1 MTATLR
7 FLSYVRRGLAR
18 SLGEPAD
25 ANGIPRS
32 GTATVDVT
40 VLAAGAQT
48 TRTVTV
54 RGPGAVVALAPDE
67 VLRVDP
73 PDGSGDAV
81 ASRFPSAELR
91 TADLPWVFTP
101 ARPARERLIPWLV
114 LTVVEER
121 EGVTFADGVL
131 TVDDAARELPD
142 LGEAWAWAHAQVWA
156 GTDDLA
162 VLLADTPELATARL
176 LCPRLLEPSRH
187 YLACIVPS
195 FEAGRQAGLGLPVD
209 ADAAALA
216 WAPDGRDIRLPV
228 LHAWRF
234 ATGADPADFEELVRR
249 LQPRPL
255 GADVGVHDLDLS
267 DPGTTRLPNDPV
279 VTGYVGPLASGTVRP
294 PPWRDPERAAF
305 EQAMA
310 TLLADAVPGQPWRSG
325 TPYDAAKHDPVVGPP
340 RYGAL
345 PAGVDRVPAPDE
357 SPSPTAPRWLSQANL
372 DPHFRAAAGLGA
384 EVVRRDQEALMAQA
398 WDQVRGLGQV
408 NRLLARTRLARET
421 GRRTQAKLARMSD
434 GTLLQVTAGAHGR
447 LRGGVAGR
455 TVLGRRADSAVPTA
469 VFSGAF
475 RRQTRAGSLVARA
488 VTEVGRGAMTGRVT
502 ESWARAPATMVTY
515 ATLTVPFGADASPV
529 VVDVDPG
536 TGATPPP
543 VGGRARSAPVGSPA
557 LPAPRPVDSVFGKRD
572 HAVSALGAAVAL
584 GDGPDLGVLAGIVAE
599 QLEPTAVLTGRLRQL
614 VAPAGAL
621 GGEPVPASVRV
632 GLELTDPLY
641 RRLVAIDPELL
652 LPGIGALPADTIGLA
667 AVSQPSVE
675 AFLLGANNQLAQEL
689 RWREFPVEVGGTWL
703 RTFWDSVDGARDIP
717 PIAAWA
723 PGPLG
728 THAGARRDPGQLLV
742 LIVKGDLLRRYPDTL
757 VTAVPARW
765 ANGVREEDPDGDAVD
780 PSLTG
785 TLRRDAT
792 FLGFDFGPDVD
803 VQRDVAGSPDPNA
816 RRPGWYFAFEQPPT
830 QPAFGLDDEASDT
843 SPGLA
848 LWKDLTSGDARTSAR
863 DTHVNLAALGHRRLP
878 YDDQGENTWTERW
891 ADSAAGMARITLQR
905 PVRMLVH
912 ADQMLSG

>member
-1 MTATLR
+1 MSATLR

-18 SLGEPAD
+18 SLGEAAD

-32 GTATVDVT
+32 DTASVDVT
-40 VLAAGAQT
+40 VLAAGTET

-81 ASRFPSAELR
+81 ASHFPSAELR
-91 TADLPWVFTP
+91 TADLPWLFTP
-101 ARPARERLIPWLV
+101 ARPAGERLMPWLV
-114 LTVVEER
+114 LAVVEER

-142 LGEAWAWAHAQVWA
+142 LAEAWAWAHAQIWA
-156 GTDDLA
+156 DTDDLA
-162 VLLADTPELATARL
+162 ALLADTPELATARL

-195 FEAGRQAGLGLPVD
+195 FEAGRQVGLGLPVD
-209 ADAAALA
+209 AGASALA
-216 WAPDGRDIRLPV
+216 WAPDSQDVRLPV

-255 GADVGVHDLDLS
+255 GSHVGVHDLDLS
-267 DPGTTRLPNDPV
+267 DPGTTRLPHDPS
-279 VTGYVGPLASGTVRP
+279 VTGYVGPLASPTVRP

-305 EQAMA
+305 QQAMA
-310 TLLADAVPGQPWRSG
+310 TLLADAVPGKPWRRG
-325 TPYDAAKHDPVVGPP
+325 TPYDAAKNDPVVGPP

-345 PAGVDRVPAPDE
+345 PAGVDDVPAPDE
-357 SPSPTAPRWLSQANL
+357 SPTPTAPRWLSQANL
-372 DPHFRAAAGLGA
+372 DPRARAAAGLGA
-384 EVVRRDQEALMAQA
+384 EVVRSDQEALMAQA
-398 WDQVRGLGQV
+398 WDQARGLGQV

-421 GRRTQAKLARMSD
+421 GRRAQAKLARMAD
-434 GTLLQVTAGAHGR
+434 GALLQVTSGAHAR
-447 LRGGVAGR
+447 LRGGAAGQ
-455 TVLGRRADSAVPTA
+455 TVLGRRAETAVPA
-469 VFSGAF
+469 ALFSGAF
-475 RRQTRAGSLVARA
+475 RRQTRAGSLVDKA
-488 VTEVGRGAMTGRVT
+488 VVEVGNGAMTGRVA
-502 ESWARAPATMVTY
+502 ESWARAPATMVAY
-515 ATLTVPFGADASPV
+515 ATLTVPLGADFSPV

-536 TGATPPP
+536 TGAKPPP
-543 VGGRARSAPVGSPA
+543 LGVRKRSTTVGSRP
-557 LPAPRPVDSVFGKRD
+557 LPAARPVDSVFGMRD
-572 HAVSALGAAVAL
+572 HAVSALGVAVPP
-584 GDGPDLGVLAGIVAE
+584 GDGLDLGVLGGIVAE
-599 QLEPTAVLTGRLRQL
+599 QLEPTAVLAARLRQA
-614 VAPAGAL
+614 VAPAGTVS
-621 GGEPVPASVRV
+621 GEPVPASVRV

-652 LPGIGALPADTIGLA
+652 LPGIGALPADTVGLA
-667 AVSQPSVE
+667 VVSQPSVE
-675 AFLLGANNQLAQEL
+675 AFLLGANNELAAEL
-689 RWREFPVEVGGTWL
+689 RWREFPVDLGGTWL
-703 RTFWDSVDGARDIP
+703 RTFWESVDGARDIP

-728 THAGARRDPGQLLV
+728 THHGARRDPGQLLV

-765 ANGVREEDPDGDAVD
+765 VNGVREEDPDGVALD

-803 VQRDVAGSPDPNA
+803 VQHDVAGSPDPNSK
-816 RRPGWYFAFEQPPT
+816 RPGWYFAFEQPPT
-830 QPAFGLDDEASDT
+830 QPAFGLDDEATDT

-848 LWKDLTSGDARTSAR
+848 LWKDLTWGTP
-863 DTHVNLAALGHRRLP
+863 VP
-878 YDDQGENTWTERW
+878 P
-891 ADSAAGMARITLQR
+891 R
-905 PVRMLVH
+905 PTPT
-912 ADQMLSG
+912 